1 MFKNK
6 SINDRIEEKRKQ
18 REELLILKKQKD
30 ELNKLNLEVYE
41 LKKEVSYFN
50 IIINKIKELVKWV
63 M

>member
-18 REELLILKKQKD
+18 REELLILKKQRD

-50 IIINKIKELVKWV
+50 IIINKIKELVK
-63 M
+63 

>member
-6 SINDRIEEKRKQ
+6 SINDRIKEKRKQ

-50 IIINKIKELVKWV
+50 IIINKIKELVK
-63 M
+63 